1 MEFAVVWKTYQS
13 DVEMQVDITFQAL
26 ETELVVT
33 PNAAFLTMISNAE
46 NIEDVDDPGLRVF
59 MNSFKVASDLEDFG
73 GEDAEAYIEYTFSG
87 GIDYEYVIKFE
98 YGAPGG
104 ENVFMIDPP
113 PSPDGDDDEEDDDI
127 ASASTEGFFGQRTQS
142 IIYITVGIVALV
154 ALVYF
159 FLL

>member
-13 DVEMQVDITFQAL
+13 DVEMDVEITFGDG
-26 ETELVVT
+26 TEIVFGD
-33 PNAAFLTMISNAE
+33 AAFLTMISNAE
-46 NIEDVDDPGLRVF
+46 NVEVPEDPGLKVF
-59 MNSFKVASDLEDFG
+59 MNSFKVSSDLED
-73 GEDAEAYIEYTFSG
+73 EDAEAYIEYTFSG
-87 GIDYEYVIKFE
+87 GLDYDYVIKFE

-104 ENVFMIDPP
+104 DNVVMLDL
-113 PSPDGDDDEEDDDI
+113 PSAPEVDGDEEEDGNI

-142 IIYITVGIVALV
+142 VIYITVGIVTLV

>member
-46 NIEDVDDPGLRVF
+46 NIEDFDDPGLRVF

-113 PSPDGDDDEEDDDI
+113 DGDDEEEDDDI